1 MGQKSNI
8 LTLRPNKHFSN
19 NTLNLK
25 EVFSSESF
33 IKALKRSFD
42 KKGVLIT
49 AYNHTDNIDK
59 ANISLD
65 IFLKSAKLLKFRKK
79 IKLLSN
85 IKKSRIIAKTKN
97 TKKRIRTLIK
107 KFKGKKRIVLRK
119 KKAEHL
125 TFLNILHKCIQTK
138 LAVIKITVVN
148 KKENFVIKASILK
161 KLNKFKKNLFAR
173 RFNLFY
179 DFVKLSSLFLNK
191 DIDINTYCNIL
202 GSIFKYLPKRSHAK
216 YFLFVKTLIGAL
228 IKFPGSK
235 IKGIKVVINGKLK
248 GKLRASEF
256 KTSRGEIEIQTIAAN
271 NDLSQV
277 HIHTLYGAFGLTM
290 WVNYVKEN
298 TEKELKK
305 ETKKSLPKNDKI
317 VKPKTKKTKKS
328 TKITTEEKIKKL
340 KKVNPAKKISQNNT
354 DTHLKKDKSG
364 KSDKK

>member
-1 MGQKSNI
+1 MQK
-8 LTLRPNKHFSN
+8 
-19 NTLNLK
+19 LK
-25 EVFSSESF
+25 
-33 IKALKRSFD
+33 
-42 KKGVLIT
+42 T
-49 AYNHTDNIDK
+49 Q
-59 ANISLD
+59 
-65 IFLKSAKLLKFRKK
+65 
-79 IKLLSN
+79 
-85 IKKSRIIAKTKN
+85 
-97 TKKRIRTLIK
+97 KKRIRSLIK

-125 TFLNILHKCIQTK
+125 TFLTILHKCLKTK
-138 LAVIKITVVN
+138 LVVIKVNLIN
-148 KKENFVIKASILK
+148 KKENFVVKASILK
-161 KLNKFKKNLFAR
+161 QLIKFKRNLFAR

-216 YFLFVKTLIGAL
+216 YFLFIKTLMSTL

-235 IKGIKVVINGKLK
+235 IKGIKVVMNGKLK

-256 KTSRGEIEIQTIAAN
+256 KTSRGEIEIQTISAN

-305 ETKKSLPKNDKI
+305 ETTISLPKNDKI
-317 VKPKTKKTKKS
+317 VKSKTKQKKS
-328 TKITTEEKIKKL
+328 IKINTTTKP
-340 KKVNPAKKISQNNT
+340 KKVNTAKKTLIKNTISGFEKNISN
-354 DTHLKKDKSG
+354 D
-364 KSDKK
+364 SDKK